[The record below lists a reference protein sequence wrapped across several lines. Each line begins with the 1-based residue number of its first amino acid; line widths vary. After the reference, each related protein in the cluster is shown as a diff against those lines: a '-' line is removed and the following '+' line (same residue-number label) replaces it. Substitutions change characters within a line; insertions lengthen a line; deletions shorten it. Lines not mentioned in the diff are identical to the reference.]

1 MGLNKYY
8 AGIKLY
14 LTAYIKQKTPIF
26 MNFHQVYPKNILY
39 ELLIPSEIHKLHTQ
53 AFLKTIVC
61 PAHLPMP
68 LPTIYYYLM
77 HHRLKRPPNK

>member
-53 AFLKTIVC
+53 AF
-61 PAHLPMP
+61 
-68 LPTIYYYLM
+68 
-77 HHRLKRPPNK
+77 